1 MQYCGEIHSLSQRN
15 IVEGAVVLLNSLI
28 LLSVRKVLGGQIVT
42 KISFMPMADPVILA

>member
-15 IVEGAVVLLNSLI
+15 IAEGAVVLPKSLI

-42 KISFMPMADPVILA
+42 EISFMPMADPVILA